1 MWIFIVLVLLVI
13 LIYWEIERDT
23 PSCSD
28 SWQDLALCLDYNHN
42 PVHWTRCA
50 ILAIISTL
58 LILYFLCS
66 LTLRNFILVFLILFV
81 GSYFS
86 ANWLSAHFNRNVDY
100 KIEPF
105 VENLRYRVNLGQ
117 V

>member
-1 MWIFIVLVLLVI
+1 MWLLIVLVLLVI
-13 LIYWEIERDT
+13 LIYYEIDRET
-23 PSCSD
+23 PSCSGN
-28 SWQDLALCLDYNHN
+28 WQELALCLDYNHN

-50 ILAIISTL
+50 IVAILSTL
-58 LILYFLCS
+58 LILCFLSC

-105 VENLRYRVNLGQ
+105 VENLRYRINLQ
-117 V
+117 KI